1 MFLFHKKSVRSYVL
15 KFRVYGLEAMHSVWD
30 KIFQLTTYIIHI
42 IKQRMTFNVIVKNMS
57 ILAMTVCTAEYSI
70 NCISRGDVS
79 IRKQQNH
86 VYSFV
91 NLPTS

>member
-42 IKQRMTFNVIVKNMS
+42 IKQRIVIVKNMS

-86 VYSFV
+86 VDSFV

>member
-1 MFLFHKKSVRSYVL
+1 
-15 KFRVYGLEAMHSVWD
+15 
-30 KIFQLTTYIIHI
+30 
-42 IKQRMTFNVIVKNMS
+42 MS

-86 VYSFV
+86 VDSFV
-91 NLPTS
+91 NLPTSWRNWQGMTIFN

>member
-1 MFLFHKKSVRSYVL
+1 
-15 KFRVYGLEAMHSVWD
+15 MHSVWD
-30 KIFQLTTYIIHI
+30 EIFQLTTYIIHI
-42 IKQRMTFNVIVKNMS
+42 IKQRIVIVKNMS

>member
-1 MFLFHKKSVRSYVL
+1 
-15 KFRVYGLEAMHSVWD
+15 
-30 KIFQLTTYIIHI
+30 
-42 IKQRMTFNVIVKNMS
+42 MTFNAIVKNMS

>member
-1 MFLFHKKSVRSYVL
+1 MFLYNKKSVRSDVL
-15 KFRVYGLEAMHSVWD
+15 RFSVYGLEAMHSVCD
-30 KIFQLTTYIIHI
+30 EIFKLNTYIIHI
-42 IKQRMTFNVIVKNMS
+42 IKQRI
-57 ILAMTVCTAEYSI
+57 IWAMTVCSAEYSI

>member
-42 IKQRMTFNVIVKNMS
+42 IKQRIMS
-57 ILAMTVCTAEYSI
+57 IWAMTVCSAEYSI